1 MTKNFFDNVK
11 TALNF
16 TELNYMF
23 FDKRKRSTI
32 YTLLELPIFD
42 KTKSPRYELWQGF
55 FSPASGQTFRYSI
68 FGARAD

>member
-32 YTLLELPIFD
+32 YTLIELPIFD
-42 KTKSPRYELWQGF
+42 KTKSPR
-55 FSPASGQTFRYSI
+55 I
-68 FGARAD
+68 FLQKIGKNGPK

>member
-1 MTKNFFDNVK
+1 MK

-32 YTLLELPIFD
+32 YTLVELPFFD
-42 KTKSPRYELWQGF
+42 KTKSPREDE
-55 FSPASGQTFRYSI
+55 FSSKGNVRMLKLPPPISQ
-68 FGARAD
+68 